1 MDKLEKKV
9 DNRMT
14 VRILGLD
21 RDAKAINR
29 RFKVAKGTSVA
40 SFGNGDDVVRIGN

>member
-40 SFGNGDDVVRIGN
+40 QLHRLATVMML